1 MLKFT
6 ELEEE
11 NIEKIVERLFDS
23 DSYAAEILYSFDF
36 SDPDV
41 SYAVTPSHG
50 CMLVRIFDY
59 GRYLFLYPIE
69 LSADASPSRAVLEIS
84 EYARREEIGLTF
96 VDVPSHE
103 VKSFI
108 ELGFLHLD
116 VDAVDEDSFRVR
128 VKTECELA
136 PNEIEFSCGELTLS
150 EITDGDTADYAAIC
164 RDEVLNRFWGYDYK
178 EDMPNA
184 PDEYFLITARES
196 RALGMA
202 LCLAVREN
210 GTLVGEVQFFAFDGR
225 GECELAVRI
234 SRSNQSRGLGSRALG
249 AAIQLSKGLG
259 LRTVACDVM
268 NENLHSFA
276 MVEKFFTEV
285 ESSHPDRKHF
295 KKKL

>member
-1 MLKFT
+1 M
-6 ELEEE
+6 
-11 NIEKIVERLFDS
+11 
-23 DSYAAEILYSFDF
+23 
-36 SDPDV
+36 
-41 SYAVTPSHG
+41 
-50 CMLVRIFDY
+50 
-59 GRYLFLYPIE
+59 
-69 LSADASPSRAVLEIS
+69 
-84 EYARREEIGLTF
+84 
-96 VDVPSHE
+96 
-103 VKSFI
+103 
-108 ELGFLHLD
+108 
-116 VDAVDEDSFRVR
+116 DAVDEDSFRVR

-164 RDEVLNRFWGYDYK
+164 RDEALNRFWGYDYK

-196 RALGMA
+196 RALGTA

-249 AAIQLSKGLG
+249 AAVELSKDLG

-285 ESSHPDRKHF
+285 ESLHPDRKHF